1 MRIVEWMKQASC
13 RGEDT
18 SIFFPS
24 EDEKAFDR
32 KVREA
37 KAKAICA
44 NCPVQ
49 RQCLIAGDEEEGI
62 WGGLTEAERSGKHRR
77 RKLLRPIVHNVEAN
91 QDDANPWIAID
102 QEGGCQIWQREST
115 ESWHGVEWGVV
126 KNGKIVYIS
135 TNLDDTYAKYG
146 SLLYS

>member
-1 MRIVEWMKQASC
+1 MRTVEWMKQASC
-13 RGEDT
+13 KGETT

-24 EDEKAFDR
+24 EDEKTLDR
-32 KVREA
+32 KIRET

-44 NCPVQ
+44 KCPVQ

-126 KNGKIVYIS
+126 RNNKIVYTS